1 MWWWPWG
8 KAIRRPAVV
17 LYTREG
23 CHLCHEVRA
32 LLEAERAGVDFELT
46 VLDIDL
52 DEGQKRLYDT
62 EVPVVS
68 IDGRVRFRG
77 TVNPVLLRRTLR
89 AACTSGF
96 PA

>member
-8 KAIRRPAVV
+8 KATRRPAVV

-23 CHLCHEVRA
+23 CHLCHDVRA

-46 VLDIDL
+46 VSDIDL
-52 DEGQKRLYDT
+52 DEEQKRLYDT

-89 AACTSGF
+89 AA
-96 PA
+96 AL

>member
-1 MWWWPWG
+1 MSWWPWG
-8 KAIRRPAVV
+8 KPARRPAVV

-32 LLEAERAGVDFELT
+32 FLEAERAGVDFELT
-46 VLDIDL
+46 ILDIDL
-52 DEGQKRLYDT
+52 DEEQKRLYGL

-89 AACTSGF
+89 AA
-96 PA
+96 AEEKKV